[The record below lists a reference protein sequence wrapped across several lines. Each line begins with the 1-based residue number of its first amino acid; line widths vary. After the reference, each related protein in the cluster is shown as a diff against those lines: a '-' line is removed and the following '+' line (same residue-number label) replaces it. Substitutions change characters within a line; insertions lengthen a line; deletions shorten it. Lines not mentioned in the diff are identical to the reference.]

1 MKTSIKTLTVTIEE
15 LRAML
20 TEAATSGNTTSA
32 EKKIEE
38 KIREKSDRL
47 SRQREQRRLRAEQ
60 KKAESKNSGNS
71 ESSESSDSYDSYE
84 TYEKVII
91 PLTKDLATA
100 LCWLYNRRDHLRTNI
115 FRLIRHLNQA
125 APDLYLNNLINA
137 FNVILNIADQAH
149 QPAAQ
154 YLSPNPTHRPQ
165 TLTLNF

>member
-38 KIREKSDRL
+38 KIREKSERL

-71 ESSESSDSYDSYE
+71 ESSECYE

-125 APDLYLNNLINA
+125 APDLYLNNIINA

-149 QPAAQ
+149 HPAAQ

-165 TLTLNF
+165 SLTLNF

>member
-38 KIREKSDRL
+38 KIREKSNRL

-71 ESSESSDSYDSYE
+71 ESSESSESSDSYE

-137 FNVILNIADQAH
+137 LNVILNIADQAH
-149 QPAAQ
+149 HPAAQ

-165 TLTLNF
+165 SLTLNF

>member
-38 KIREKSDRL
+38 KIREKSNRL

-71 ESSESSDSYDSYE
+71 ESSESSECYETYE
-84 TYEKVII
+84 TYEKIII

-137 FNVILNIADQAH
+137 LNVILNIADQAH
-149 QPAAQ
+149 HPAAQ
-154 YLSPNPTHRPQ
+154 YLSPNPTHRPKS
-165 TLTLNF
+165 LILNF

>member
-38 KIREKSDRL
+38 KIREKSNRL
-47 SRQREQRRLRAEQ
+47 SRQRQARRLRAEQ

-71 ESSESSDSYDSYE
+71 ESSECYE

-100 LCWLYNRRDHLRTNI
+100 LCWIYNRRDHLRTNI

-125 APDLYLNNLINA
+125 APDLYLNNIINA
-137 FNVILNIADQAH
+137 LNVILNIADQAH
-149 QPAAQ
+149 HPAAQ

-165 TLTLNF
+165 SLTLNF

>member
-71 ESSESSDSYDSYE
+71 ESSECYE

-100 LCWLYNRRDHLRTNI
+100 LCWIYNRRDHLRTNI

-125 APDLYLNNLINA
+125 APDLYLNNIINA
-137 FNVILNIADQAH
+137 LNVILNIADQAH
-149 QPAAQ
+149 HPAAQ
-154 YLSPNPTHRPQ
+154 YLSPNPKHRPQ
-165 TLTLNF
+165 SLTFNF

>member
-38 KIREKSDRL
+38 KIREKSNRL

-71 ESSESSDSYDSYE
+71 ESSECYE

-125 APDLYLNNLINA
+125 APDLYLNNLIHA

-149 QPAAQ
+149 HPAAQ

-165 TLTLNF
+165 SLTLNF

>member
-47 SRQREQRRLRAEQ
+47 SRQRQQRRLRAEQ

-71 ESSESSDSYDSYE
+71 ESSDSYE

-125 APDLYLNNLINA
+125 APDLYLNNIINA

-149 QPAAQ
+149 HPAVQ

-165 TLTLNF
+165 SLTLNF

>member
-71 ESSESSDSYDSYE
+71 ESSECYE
-84 TYEKVII
+84 TYEKIII

-100 LCWLYNRRDHLRTNI
+100 LCWIYNRRDHLRTNI

-125 APDLYLNNLINA
+125 APDLYLNNIINA

-149 QPAAQ
+149 HPAAQ
-154 YLSPNPTHRPQ
+154 YLSPNPTHRPKH
-165 TLTLNF
+165 LTLNF

>member
-1 MKTSIKTLTVTIEE
+1 MKTSIKTLTITIEE

-20 TEAATSGNTTSA
+20 TEAAASGNTTSA

-38 KIREKSDRL
+38 KIREKSNRL

-60 KKAESKNSGNS
+60 KKAKSKNSGNS
-71 ESSESSDSYDSYE
+71 ESSECYE

-137 FNVILNIADQAH
+137 LNVILNIADQAH
-149 QPAAQ
+149 HPAAQ

-165 TLTLNF
+165 SLTLNF

>member
-38 KIREKSDRL
+38 KIREKSNRL

-71 ESSESSDSYDSYE
+71 ESSESSECYE
-84 TYEKVII
+84 TYEKIII

-125 APDLYLNNLINA
+125 APDLYLNNIINA

-149 QPAAQ
+149 HPAAQ
-154 YLSPNPTHRPQ
+154 YLSPNPTHRPKS
-165 TLTLNF
+165 LTLNF